1 MESNTPTPP
10 EAQTQPD
17 TAAAPENETLLACLT
32 HLMPLAGFVLPALGT
47 LLGPILWWALMKDK
61 SPAVRDHGPEVINF
75 AISLSIY
82 TLACIPLVFLLIGI
96 PLLIVLSVGMVV
108 LAIIGAVKA
117 ANGEAF
123 RYPLILRFLK
133 DNAAQAS

>member
-1 MESNTPTPP
+1 MPTPP
-10 EAQTQPD
+10 ENPSQSNTVSAS
-17 TAAAPENETLLACLT
+17 ENETLLACIT

-61 SPAVRDHGPEVINF
+61 SPSVRDHGPEVINF
-75 AISLSIY
+75 AISFSIY
-82 TLACIPLVFLLIGI
+82 SLACIPLVFLLIGI
-96 PLLIVLSVGMVV
+96 PLLLVITVAVIV

-117 ANGEAF
+117 ANGELF

-133 DNAAQAS
+133 PAESQS

>member
-1 MESNTPTPP
+1 MPTPP
-10 EAQTQPD
+10 EAPPQPD
-17 TAAAPENETLLACLT
+17 TASAPENESLLACLT
-32 HLMPLAGFVLPALGT
+32 HLTPLAGFVLPALGT

-82 TLACIPLVFLLIGI
+82 TLACIPLIFLLIGI
-96 PLLIVLSVGMVV
+96 PLLIILTVGMIVM
-108 LAIIGAVKA
+108 AIIGAVKA
-117 ANGEAF
+117 ANGEYF

-133 DNAAQAS
+133 NEEAQAS